1 MKKETLNKFY
11 KKSRLDR
18 VEALYLAEIISQED
32 YEQLKND
39 QLELSD
45 EVADRMIE
53 NVVAKYELPFGIAM
67 NFVVDGEELLVP
79 MVTEEPSVV
88 AASSNAGKM
97 IGQSGGFQTEMKTR
111 LLIGQIVLK
120 NISDMSVAA
129 SLVEEKKLK

>member
-18 VEALYLAEIISQED
+18 VEALYLAEVISQED

-53 NVVAKYELPFGIAM
+53 NVVAK
-67 NFVVDGEELLVP
+67 
-79 MVTEEPSVV
+79 
-88 AASSNAGKM
+88 
-97 IGQSGGFQTEMKTR
+97 
-111 LLIGQIVLK
+111 
-120 NISDMSVAA
+120 
-129 SLVEEKKLK
+129 